1 MHHIQRVKAIYESGR
16 NAFDDDSDGG
26 GGQLCFECRAV
37 MPDELFSRAY
47 LNMLDITIAV
57 EMAKKAN
64 IALTNGQLETILN
77 IIGTKPTR
85 AR

>member
-1 MHHIQRVKAIYESGR
+1 M
-16 NAFDDDSDGG
+16 
-26 GGQLCFECRAV
+26 CFECRAV

-47 LNMLDITIAV
+47 LNMLDIAIAV